1 MANFQR
7 GGDDRGGRRDGG
19 RDSRGGDR
27 GGRGGFDNKRSFTG
41 ARRGD
46 NNSQMHKATCGDCGK
61 SCEVPFRPTGEKP
74 VFCRDCFGAKKD
86 PSNKYGSRDEGRN
99 ETRSYNNNDTI
110 ERAPSVE
117 NKSSVMG
124 SDVRSAIATINA
136 RIESLSFSIEKLNK
150 MVETLNTKKEESKVE
165 VKKEVTV
172 KAVEKVA
179 TKKVAAKKTIAK
191 TIVKAPVKKEVAKKA
206 VTKTV
211 AKTAT
216 KKVVAKK
223 K

>member
-7 GGDDRGGRRDGG
+7 GGDDRGGKRDGG

-86 PSNKYGSRDEGRN
+86 PSNKYGSRDEGRADS
-99 ETRSYNNNDTI
+99 RSYNNDVRETPVNT
-110 ERAPSVE
+110 ES
-117 NKSSVMG
+117 KSSVMG

-150 MVETLNTKKEESKVE
+150 IVESLNTKKEETKVE
-165 VKKEVTV
+165 VKKEVAV
-172 KAVEKVA
+172 KTVA
-179 TKKVAAKKTIAK
+179 TKKVAAKKTVAK
-191 TIVKAPVKKEVAKKA
+191 TIVKAPVKKVAAPAAKKA

-211 AKTAT
+211 AKVV

>member
-86 PSNKYGSRDEGRN
+86 PSNKYGSRDEGRADS
-99 ETRSYNNNDTI
+99 RSYNNDVRETPVNT
-110 ERAPSVE
+110 ES
-117 NKSSVMG
+117 KSSVMG

-150 MVETLNTKKEESKVE
+150 IVESLNTKKEETKVE
-165 VKKEVTV
+165 VKKEVAV
-172 KAVEKVA
+172 KTVA
-179 TKKVAAKKTIAK
+179 TKKVAAKKTVAK
-191 TIVKAPVKKEVAKKA
+191 TIVKAPVKKVAAPAAKKA

-211 AKTAT
+211 AKVV

>member
-86 PSNKYGSRDEGRN
+86 PSNKYGSRDEGRADS
-99 ETRSYNNNDTI
+99 RSYNNDVRETPVST
-110 ERAPSVE
+110 ES
-117 NKSSVMG
+117 KSSVMG

-165 VKKEVTV
+165 VKKEVAV
-172 KAVEKVA
+172 KTVA
-179 TKKVAAKKTIAK
+179 TKKVATKKTVAK
-191 TIVKAPVKKEVAKKA
+191 TIVKAPVKKEVVAKKA

-211 AKTAT
+211 AKVA

>member
-27 GGRGGFDNKRSFTG
+27 GSRGGFDNKRSFTG

-99 ETRSYNNNDTI
+99 ESRSYNNDSI
-110 ERAPSVE
+110 ERPAAVE
-117 NKSSVMG
+117 SKSSIMG

-150 MVETLNTKKEESKVE
+150 IVESLNTKKEETKVE
-165 VKKEVTV
+165 V
-172 KAVEKVA
+172 
-179 TKKVAAKKTIAK
+179 KKVAAKKTVAK
-191 TIVKAPVKKEVAKKA
+191 TIVKAPAKKVAAPAAKKA

-211 AKTAT
+211 AKVA

>member
-7 GGDDRGGRRDGG
+7 GGDDRGGRRDGA

-99 ETRSYNNNDTI
+99 ETRSYNNDSV
-110 ERAPSVE
+110 ERPVSVE

-150 MVETLNTKKEESKVE
+150 IVETLSTKKEETKGE
-165 VKKEVTV
+165 IKKEVAGKDV
-172 KAVEKVA
+172 AKVA
-179 TKKVAAKKTIAK
+179 AKKVAAKKTIAK
-191 TIVKAPVKKEVAKKA
+191 TIVKAPAKKEVAKKV

-216 KKVVAKK
+216 KKVVSKK

>member
-7 GGDDRGGRRDGG
+7 GGDDRGGRRDGA

-27 GGRGGFDNKRSFTG
+27 GGRGGFDNKRSFSG

-99 ETRSYNNNDTI
+99 ETRSYNND
-110 ERAPSVE
+110 SVE
-117 NKSSVMG
+117 RSVSVETKPGLMG

-150 MVETLNTKKEESKVE
+150 MVETLNTKKEETKVE
-165 VKKEVTV
+165 VKKEAV
-172 KAVEKVA
+172 VEKVT

-191 TIVKAPVKKEVAKKA
+191 TIVKAPVKKEVAK
-206 VTKTV
+206 TV
-211 AKTAT
+211 AKKAVNKVAV
-216 KKVVAKK
+216 KKVAKK
-223 K
+223 TPAKK